1 MHAATFRSA
10 SQEKDGNI
18 RRVKTKSYCFKEKNV
33 YNHIK
38 LLSSHNTYEQS
49 DILPHGTIMHI
60 QNTSSTQTTALNE
73 DNTTERNKKA

>member
-18 RRVKTKSYCFKEKNV
+18 RRVETKSHCFKEKNV

-60 QNTSSTQTTALNE
+60 HTHTQYTNNSFE
-73 DNTTERNKKA
+73 WRQHDRKK